1 MTSRRAFIMP
11 LALAPAAAWAVWRLG
26 AAEPET
32 AGGAV
37 DHGGGLHLGSDPA
50 AALWRELMRAK
61 RDGGAM
67 TPAAFPETVAALDG
81 REVTLRGFMA
91 PLQEAPAHRR
101 FLFAPN
107 PPGCPGCRPLEAF
120 SLLDVR
126 AAAALPMTP
135 DPVLLRGA
143 LRLRRYDDLPYRLDS
158 AVAVP
163 V

>member
-1 MTSRRAFIMP
+1 MTSRRAFFMP
-11 LALAPAAAWAVWRLG
+11 LALAPAAAWAVWRWG
-26 AAEPET
+26 ATEPE
-32 AGGAV
+32 AV
-37 DHGGGLHLGSDPA
+37 SSADHAGGLHLGNDPA
-50 AALWRELMRAK
+50 AALWREFTRAK

-107 PPGCPGCRPLEAF
+107 PPGCPGCRPLAAF

-158 AVAVP
+158 AVVVP